1 MAQKKNFLNW
11 VGFTEEES
19 SNLPSSVDRIR
30 ELEAQLADLKSR
42 RDITGLTKEEFEILA
57 TETAMSM
64 IKSAQA
70 RESKAQLAATRLVS
84 ETARATKEELEAADA
99 KARTILSGAETR
111 GRKYIQAAESEA
123 EEKIALAE
131 SEAESLMESKKREI
145 SALASAARR
154 EGERIIT
161 EATTEV
167 TGYRQWLSGV
177 ISEAERLY
185 RIQKQSLDAAESAIQ
200 QSRNRLDGAFQR
212 LEDLQKSVLDNLNAD
227 DTLINPGPLK
237 VASQRTRPALAAP
250 KKTVKKAAKKAPA
263 KKSAA
268 KKSAKRQIALRY
280 LIKRY
285 FVGVNH
291 P

>member
-1 MAQKKNFLNW
+1 MMAEKKSFLNW

-30 ELEAQLADLKSR
+30 ELEAQIADLKSR

-70 RESKAQLAATRLVS
+70 RESKAQVAATRLVA
-84 ETARATKEELEAADA
+84 ETSRATKEELEAADA

-131 SEAESLMESKKREI
+131 SEAEALMESKKREI
-145 SALASAARR
+145 STLATAARR

-167 TGYRQWLSGV
+167 SGYRQWLSGV

-212 LEDLQKSVLDNLNAD
+212 LEELQKNVLENLNAD

-237 VASQRTRPALAAP
+237 VASHRTRPALDAP
-250 KKTVKKAAKKAPA
+250 KKATKKAAKKTPA

-268 KKSAKRQIALRY
+268 KKTAKR
-280 LIKRY
+280 
-285 FVGVNH
+285 
-291 P
+291 

>member
-1 MAQKKNFLNW
+1 MAEKKNFLNW

-30 ELEAQLADLKSR
+30 ELEAQIADLKSR

-70 RESKAQLAATRLVS
+70 RESKAQAAATRLVS
-84 ETARATKEELEAADA
+84 ETARATKEELEAADT

-131 SEAESLMESKKREI
+131 SEAEALMESKKREI
-145 SALASAARR
+145 SALATSARR

-177 ISEAERLY
+177 IDEAERLY
-185 RIQKQSLDAAESAIQ
+185 RIQKQSLDAAETAIQ

-212 LEDLQKSVLDNLNAD
+212 LAELQKNVLDNLNSD

-237 VASQRTRPALAAP
+237 VASQRTRPALDAP
-250 KKTVKKAAKKAPA
+250 KKSTKKAAKKSPVKKASA
-263 KKSAA
+263 KKSAT
-268 KKSAKRQIALRY
+268 KKTTKQ
-280 LIKRY
+280 
-285 FVGVNH
+285 
-291 P
+291 

>member
-1 MAQKKNFLNW
+1 MAEKKSFLNW
-11 VGFTEEES
+11 VGFSGEDES
-19 SNLPSSVDRIR
+19 SNVPSSVDRIR
-30 ELEAQLADLKSR
+30 ELEAQIADLKSR

-70 RESKAQLAATRLVS
+70 RESKAQAAATRLVS
-84 ETARATKEELEAADA
+84 ETARATKEELEAADT

-123 EEKIALAE
+123 EDKIAQAE
-131 SEAESLMESKKREI
+131 SEAEALIESKKREI
-145 SALASAARR
+145 SALATAARR
-154 EGERIIT
+154 EGERIVS

-250 KKTVKKAAKKAPA
+250 KKTAKKAAKKAPA

-268 KKSAKRQIALRY
+268 KKSAKR
-280 LIKRY
+280 
-285 FVGVNH
+285 
-291 P
+291 

>member
-1 MAQKKNFLNW
+1 MMAEKKSFLNW

-19 SNLPSSVDRIR
+19 STLPSSVDRIR
-30 ELEAQLADLKSR
+30 ELEAQIADLKSR

-70 RESKAQLAATRLVS
+70 RESKAQVAATRLVS

-123 EEKIALAE
+123 EEKLALAE
-131 SEAESLMESKKREI
+131 SEAEALMESKKREI
-145 SALASAARR
+145 STLATAARR

-212 LEDLQKSVLDNLNAD
+212 LEELQKNVLDNLNSD

-237 VASQRTRPALAAP
+237 VASQRTRPALDAP
-250 KKTVKKAAKKAPA
+250 KSVTKKATKKSPAKKAPV

-268 KKSAKRQIALRY
+268 KKSAKR
-280 LIKRY
+280 
-285 FVGVNH
+285 
-291 P
+291 

>member
-1 MAQKKNFLNW
+1 MAEKKSFLNW
-11 VGFTEEES
+11 VGFTGEDDS
-19 SNLPSSVDRIR
+19 SNQPSSVDRIR
-30 ELEAQLADLKSR
+30 ELEAQIADLKSR

-70 RESKAQLAATRLVS
+70 RESKAQAAASRLVA
-84 ETARATKEELEAADA
+84 ETTRATKEELEAADA
-99 KARTILSGAETR
+99 KARSILSGAETR
-111 GRKYIQAAESEA
+111 GRKYIQAAEAEA
-123 EEKIALAE
+123 EEKIAQAE
-131 SEAESLMESKKREI
+131 AEAESLMESKKREI
-145 SALASAARR
+145 ATLATAARR

-167 TGYRQWLSGV
+167 SGYRQWLAGV

-212 LEDLQKSVLDNLNAD
+212 LEELQKSVLDNLNAD

-237 VASQRTRPALAAP
+237 VSSQRTRPALDAP
-250 KKTVKKAAKKAPA
+250 RKSVKPAAKKATKKA
-263 KKSAA
+263 SVKKSAA
-268 KKSAKRQIALRY
+268 KKSAKR
-280 LIKRY
+280 
-285 FVGVNH
+285 
-291 P
+291 

>member
-1 MAQKKNFLNW
+1 MAQKKSFLNW

-19 SNLPSSVDRIR
+19 SSLPSSVDRIR

-131 SEAESLMESKKREI
+131 SEAEALMESKKREI

-250 KKTVKKAAKKAPA
+250 KKSPKKAAKKAPA

-280 LIKRY
+280 
-285 FVGVNH
+285 
-291 P
+291 

>member
-1 MAQKKNFLNW
+1 MAQKKSFLNW
-11 VGFTEEES
+11 VGFTEEETT
-19 SNLPSSVDRIR
+19 NLPSSVDRIR
-30 ELEAQLADLKSR
+30 ELEAQIADLKSR

-99 KARTILSGAETR
+99 KARTILAGAETR

-131 SEAESLMESKKREI
+131 SEAEALMESKKREI
-145 SALASAARR
+145 STLATAARR

-161 EATTEV
+161 EATSEV

-237 VASQRTRPALAAP
+237 VASQRTRPALSAP
-250 KKTVKKAAKKAPA
+250 KKSAPKKSAKKAPA

-268 KKSAKRQIALRY
+268 KKSAKR
-280 LIKRY
+280 
-285 FVGVNH
+285 
-291 P
+291 

>member
-1 MAQKKNFLNW
+1 MAEKKNFLNW

-30 ELEAQLADLKSR
+30 ELEAQIADLKSR

-70 RESKAQLAATRLVS
+70 RESKAQAAATRLVS

-131 SEAESLMESKKREI
+131 AEAEALMESKKREI
-145 SALASAARR
+145 SALATSARR

-177 ISEAERLY
+177 IDEAERLY
-185 RIQKQSLDAAESAIQ
+185 RIQKQSLDAAETAIQ

-212 LEDLQKSVLDNLNAD
+212 LTELQKNVLDNLNSD

-237 VASQRTRPALAAP
+237 VASQRTRPALDAP
-250 KKTVKKAAKKAPA
+250 KKSTKKAAKKSPVKKTSI

-268 KKSAKRQIALRY
+268 KKPAKQ
-280 LIKRY
+280 
-285 FVGVNH
+285 
-291 P
+291 